1 MHSRLKRNLTLFYIT
16 RSLFIPFLWMAVLYV
31 YMTENKGLSSAST
44 MLLLSLQEFL
54 LIFLELPT
62 GVIADKI
69 SRRLSVAIGYVLTS
83 LPFLFLPFAESYL
96 AFIAIFSIKSIGKA
110 LISGADN
117 SLLYDLLSDYNS
129 SHLYKEILN
138 KSKSLMML
146 VTALCIF
153 IGGFVAEKNIELTL
167 ILPFPLMLIGAVSV
181 LMMDEPE
188 TSRKAKKLQQQN
200 YLKHTAEALKS
211 IINNPRLLRLALIWS
226 IVIGLAVNM
235 KWIYTPI
242 FQALELNLAIIGG
255 LTTILY
261 LLKSILA
268 ILSVKLMKLRS
279 RKSLPLYS
287 TLLSIS
293 FVFPVILFNPIIVI
307 LSLIAIILFT
317 ETITAISEE
326 EIHQNIESKNR
337 STTMSAINLISSLIA
352 TIMLNGFG
360 ILNNHLNIKIAFI
373 FLGILVMS
381 NVLIS
386 LSYGKK
392 LRYKE

>member
-1 MHSRLKRNLTLFYIT
+1 
-16 RSLFIPFLWMAVLYV
+16 MAVLYV

-117 SLLYDLLSDYNS
+117 SLLFDLLSDYNS

-242 FQALELNLAIIGG
+242 FQALKLNLAIIGG

-261 LLKSILA
+261 LLKSVLA
-268 ILSVKLMKLRS
+268 ILSVKLMKLRTH
-279 RKSLPLYS
+279 KSLPLYS

-293 FVFPVILFNPIIVI
+293 FVFPVILFNPFIVI

-337 STTMSAINLISSLIA
+337 SITMSAINLISSLMA

-373 FLGILVMS
+373 FLGVLVMS